1 MKTINQILNIDVPI
15 ILASRSPR
23 RHKLLSMVGLEFTT
37 KFSDI
42 DEEIDT
48 DIPPEAYCIHL
59 AWSKAD
65 VIASKLVTPA
75 LVIGADTIV
84 VIDGMILNKPADR
97 DDAYRILKLLS
108 GNTHTVYTGLSIV
121 DAVSRNWITDFQT
134 TEVTFRELSDEE
146 IWLYIES
153 GSPMDK
159 AGAYGIQDDFG
170 ALFVS
175 HINGC
180 YYNIVGLPVQ
190 LLYIML
196 KRFRGENAQL

>member
-1 MKTINQILNIDVPI
+1 MKTINQILNIDIPI

-23 RHKLLSMVGLEFTT
+23 RKKLLSMVGLEFTT

-65 VIASKLVTPA
+65 DIAGGITTPA

-84 VIDGMILNKPADR
+84 VIDDMILNKPSDPE
-97 DDAYRILKLLS
+97 DAFRILKILS
-108 GNTHTVYTGLSIV
+108 GNTHKVYTGLSIV
-121 DAVSRNWITDFQT
+121 ESVSQNWITDFQT

-146 IWLYIES
+146 IWLYIEG

-190 LLYIML
+190 LLYMML
-196 KRFRGENAQL
+196 KRFRGENAQS

>member
-121 DAVSRNWITDFQT
+121 DVVSRNWITDFQT